1 MHCAPCRHRRAGAGV
16 ICFLLAL
23 GGASAQ
29 SAPGAPDGL
38 AAVGRVHSLH
48 VTWKPPATDGGS
60 PVTSYVLRYISSAA
74 SDKSA
79 ENWTVVENLPVSA
92 NPEYTITGL
101 IDEHAYDLEVR
112 AVNAGGKGAWAAI
125 DSQETLD
132 NPATQEA
139 VQAGS
144 TSAALVRAG
153 RVVPAIAPARPLRP
167 PWLAVTALTFL
178 DGTGGAIT
186 VADSSDSGSSHS
198 LSISVAGPSASGHT
212 HSGWLPAAH
221 AGWCS
226 GRRRPKPVSAAAV
239 AIPCAM
245 YRCPSLT
252 SGGL

>member
-1 MHCAPCRHRRAGAGV
+1 MRWLRPLAAAGL

-23 GGASAQ
+23 GEASAQ

-92 NPEYTITGL
+92 NPAYTITGL

-112 AVNAGGKGAWAAI
+112 AVNAGGRGAWAAI

-139 VQAGS
+139 AP
-144 TSAALVRAG
+144 TLAL
-153 RVVPAIAPARPLRP
+153 
-167 PWLAVTALTFL
+167 
-178 DGTGGAIT
+178 
-186 VADSSDSGSSHS
+186 GSSLPAS
-198 LSISVAGPSASGHT
+198 LSSSVPMDEDMFKLVLTESTKVFIYSTGETDVYGLS
-212 HSGWLPAAH
+212 LPRDFH
-221 AGWCS
+221 ALQS
-226 GRRRPKPVSAAAV
+226 R
-239 AIPCAM
+239 
-245 YRCPSLT
+245 
-252 SGGL
+252 